1 MRLCDVAPL
10 LDCDGLP
17 IGLGSQGD
25 LRLGQMSK
33 ARLWGFENSE
43 KYINTRP
50 LFFFTSAQS

>member
-50 LFFFTSAQS
+50 LFFFH